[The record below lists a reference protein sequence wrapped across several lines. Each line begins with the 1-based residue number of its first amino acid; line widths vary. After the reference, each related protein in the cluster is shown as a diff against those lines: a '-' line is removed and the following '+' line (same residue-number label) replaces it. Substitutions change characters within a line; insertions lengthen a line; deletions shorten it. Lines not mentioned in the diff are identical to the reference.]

1 MQPMFMDAAKIH
13 LNIDSRRRNLCCS
26 RFVCCCG
33 WRNQNFRT
41 DDAVYELVWLAPT
54 MSPILKSLKD
64 KLRDGILTEELV
76 QTMLR
81 DLLYWSLL
89 TGRIDMAKV
98 FLLHIKTRI
107 CAALTCVAILRSCA
121 TRSVTSDEA
130 HFYEQQAEDFGKYA
144 TDCINACYSRSER
157 KACELLICQRPLF
170 GDITCMQVRFL
181 LTD

>member
-1 MQPMFMDAAKIH
+1 MQPMFMDAATIH
-13 LNIDSRRRNLCCS
+13 LNANRYRRH
-26 RFVCCCG
+26 CCCFRHTCG
-33 WRNQNFRT
+33 CRCRNQNRPT
-41 DDAVYELVWLAPT
+41 NEAIYELVWLAPT
-54 MSPILKSLKD
+54 TSPILKSLKAR
-64 KLRDGILTEELV
+64 LRDGILAEELV

-107 CAALTCVAILRSCA
+107 CAALTCVAVLRTCA
-121 TRSVTSDEA
+121 TRSVTSDEV

-144 TDCINACYSRSER
+144 TDCINACYLRSER

-170 GDITCMQVRFL
+170 GDMTCLQVRFIM
-181 LTD
+181 TD